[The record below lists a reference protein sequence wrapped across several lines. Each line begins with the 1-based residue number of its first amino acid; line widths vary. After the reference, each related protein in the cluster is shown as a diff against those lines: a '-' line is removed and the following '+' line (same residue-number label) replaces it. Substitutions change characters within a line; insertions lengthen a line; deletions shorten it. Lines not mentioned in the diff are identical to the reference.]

1 MRTVPIT
8 NSNPNVYHQVYVR
21 NLSCWRFGE
30 IAIKRGLIR
39 RLVLT
44 GVTQLLLSY
53 MLTEDLG
60 KLTDVKGIFVA

>member
-1 MRTVPIT
+1 MNNLNNETVPIT
-8 NSNPNVYHQVYVR
+8 NSNANVYHQVYVG

-44 GVTQLLLSY
+44 AMTQLLLSY
-53 MLTEDLG
+53 LLTEDWG
-60 KLTDVKGIFVA
+60 EMTYC